1 MAGGDHRGQAEPRPA
16 IAGRAV
22 GVQLVVVLV
31 QAGERSEVDHGVSV
45 APRQA
50 QRMSRITSNS
60 ASPDELLRCIGA

>member
-31 QAGERSEVDHGVSV
+31 QAGEGAEVDHGARVD
-45 APRQA
+45 PRQA
-50 QRMSRITSNS
+50 PGLSLGT
-60 ASPDELLRCIGA
+60 D